1 MARIGWYQRMQLEH
15 PWLWGMLFG
24 AIVALVMGLPT
35 LLERDPPKLS
45 NLIVMALVTTT
56 LVGGIAGLIRSTV
69 NRRNADR

>member
-1 MARIGWYQRMQLEH
+1 
-15 PWLWGMLFG
+15 MLFG